1 MTTSTIVLIVVVA
14 VVAILLIAAIAWVAR
29 NKRTQHRRVEAGNIR
44 DKAAEQSHKVGQREA
59 LADETAA
66 KARAAQAEADAK
78 AAQAT
83 GLQHQAEV
91 RRSDAAT
98 ARDEVNQEFERADK
112 IDPDS
117 QTRRHTATR
126 LRNPR
131 DTSRNPRRQARPT
144 PDAQIRVRSRTPD
157 ARTWPGHRRP
167 TPAVAAQTMSGP
179 AVRRVS
185 PPTGACTSHATSRTA
200 APPLMIPPAG

>member
-14 VVAILLIAAIAWVAR
+14 VVAILLIATIAWVAR
-29 NKRTQHRRVEAGNIR
+29 NKRSQHRRVEAGNIR

-78 AAQAT
+78 AAHAT

-98 ARDEVNQEFERADK
+98 ARDEVNQEFERADT
-112 IDPDS
+112 IDPDTHTNGDTPREDS
-117 QTRRHTATR
+117 ETRQT
-126 LRNPR
+126 P
-131 DTSRNPRRQARPT
+131 Q
-144 PDAQIRVRSRTPD
+144 
-157 ARTWPGHRRP
+157 G
-167 TPAVAAQTMSGP
+167 TPAGKQGP
-179 AVRRVS
+179 PSMHR
-185 PPTGACTSHATSRTA
+185 
-200 APPLMIPPAG
+200 AG